1 MRLSLLLCW
10 LSWLPVC
17 RFPAWGP
24 PGRHRA
30 TREPAPASAPRPAPA
45 PEPVPEPA
53 EPEPES
59 APDTEPAPAARPEP
73 SPIRPY
79 TRWQIPDYNA
89 LCDLTLRHKNRWS
102 LSYKDGQDACYTA
115 TSLVEDGVVVAASS
129 TDLLDAALT
138 EFTPSPRVRAYA
150 LDPRAATMA
159 RESEQRLL
167 ARMIR
172 EAAAA

>member
-1 MRLSLLLCW
+1 MRLSLLLSF
-10 LSWLPVC
+10 LAWLPVC

-30 TREPAPASAPRPAPA
+30 ARRTAPASAPRPAPA
-45 PEPVPEPA
+45 LKPVPEPA
-53 EPEPES
+53 A
-59 APDTEPAPAARPEP
+59 APPAPAARPEAEP

-115 TSLVEDGVVVAASS
+115 TSLIEDGVVVAASS

>member
-1 MRLSLLLCW
+1 MRLSLLLSF
-10 LSWLPVC
+10 LAWLPVC

-30 TREPAPASAPRPAPA
+30 TRRTAPASAPRPAP
-45 PEPVPEPA
+45 EPA
-53 EPEPES
+53 EPEP
-59 APDTEPAPAARPEP
+59 DPAPAPAVRGEAEP

-79 TRWQIPDYNA
+79 TRWQIPDYSA

-102 LSYKDGQDACYTA
+102 LSYKDGQDACYVA

-150 LDPRAATMA
+150 VDPRAATMA